1 MRFFSFL
8 LFSVF
13 LNTAIGQKPQF
24 KLHNLSL
31 PAEIAY
37 FDNQF
42 SGLYIADGKLFLM
55 SESRLQDKAEGKLYA
70 ISLSDLN
77 LKIADSTYKLSFR
90 KYHLHGLEI
99 LRDKI
104 NAAGQEYEGLEAMV
118 IDNKDIYFTVETETA
133 SSNGY
138 LLKGQLNDTAVM
150 MDTDFLQAIPKP
162 VTAGGSQIYNAGFE
176 ALALKK
182 GKLIALFEYN
192 FFSNKNFAYQIKK
205 KNLPAAGKI
214 VSMPIHKI
222 PFRVTDITRT
232 GKKHFTAINY
242 FFKGGGA
249 DTVYRIPADD
259 VKNNSLI
266 KNSEGY
272 QSYTRL
278 IDLSIKRKKISWKPL
293 WEFPTAFMN
302 YNWEGI
308 AAYDYGYFILND
320 KYTPAKPYISTLL
333 YLQKIN

>member
-1 MRFFSFL
+1 MRFLSLL
-8 LFSVF
+8 LFSLF
-13 LNTAIGQKPQF
+13 FNIAIGQNPQF

-42 SGLYIADGKLFLM
+42 SGLFIADGNLFLM

-70 ISLSDLN
+70 LSLSDLN
-77 LKIADSTYKLSFR
+77 LKIVDSSYKLPFR

-104 NAAGQEYEGLEAMV
+104 NAAGQEYEGIEAMV
-118 IDNKDIYFTVETETA
+118 IDNNEIYFTVETETA
-133 SSNGY
+133 SLNGY

-150 MDTDFLQAIPKP
+150 MDTDFLQTIPKP
-162 VTAGGSQIYNAGFE
+162 VAADGSQIYNAGFE
-176 ALALKK
+176 ALALKD

-192 FFSNKNFAYQIKK
+192 FFSGKNYAYCLNKIS
-205 KNLPAAGKI
+205 LPSSGKI
-214 VSMPIHKI
+214 VSMPLNKI

-242 FFKGGGA
+242 FFKGGGL
-249 DTVYRIPADD
+249 DTVYRMPADD

-278 IDLSIKRKKISWKPL
+278 IDISIKRKKISWKPL
-293 WEFPTAFMN
+293 WEFPTVYMN

-308 AAYDYGYFILND
+308 ATYDYGYFIMND